1 MSFPWFLLC
10 IIMRILPF
18 SHIMRDFFLLYFFVV
33 LRHTTNPST
42 DVLSETW
49 YGTLKAPSLDKFFLR
64 SVSPNF
70 IFAGD
75 GRTNPKAFLTKI
87 TVQEIWLEFPQS
99 YTNWTIIFFVW
110 KKKFVKQ
117 YSYFA
122 TSGSSFT
129 SPTPAGPS
137 AELTTA
143 LAASWLTLAA
153 FLASSIWRMCSAWM
167 AWARLIYTAK

>member
-1 MSFPWFLLC
+1 MPFPWFLLC

-18 SHIMRDFFLLYFFVV
+18 SHIMRDFFLHFFVV
-33 LRHTTNPST
+33 LRHTSNAST

-75 GRTNPKAFLTKI
+75 GRTNTKVFLTKI
-87 TVQEIWLEFPQS
+87 TAQEIGLEFPQS
-99 YTNWTIIFFVW
+99 YTNWMIIFLSE
-110 KKKFVKQ
+110 KKNSSKQ

-129 SPTPAGPS
+129 SPTPEGPS